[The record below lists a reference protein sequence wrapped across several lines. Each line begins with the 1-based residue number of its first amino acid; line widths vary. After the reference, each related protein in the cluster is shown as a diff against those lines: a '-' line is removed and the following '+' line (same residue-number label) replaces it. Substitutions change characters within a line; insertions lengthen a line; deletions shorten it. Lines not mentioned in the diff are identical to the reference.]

1 MLDSPEVSGTETSL
15 PGTETLGSDGKAVKT
30 KKQDEVT
37 VEWGELRAENIES
50 VCKFFMRNP
59 LLCITW
65 SLSI

>member
-1 MLDSPEVSGTETSL
+1 MLDSPDVSGTDTSL

-37 VEWGELRAENIES
+37 VEWGEPRAENIEG
-50 VCKFFMRNP
+50 VCKFFMIYP
-59 LLCITW
+59 LLCITC